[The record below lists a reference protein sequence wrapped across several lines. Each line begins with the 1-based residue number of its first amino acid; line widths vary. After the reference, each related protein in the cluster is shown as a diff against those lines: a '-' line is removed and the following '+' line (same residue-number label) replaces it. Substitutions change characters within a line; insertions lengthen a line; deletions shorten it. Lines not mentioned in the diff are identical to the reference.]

1 MTRANA
7 AVLTVPHAKHGC
19 GGGIKYLLCHTK
31 IAGLVG
37 TLLQGNLRK
46 EQSLPSMLVLIPT
59 DPGLGRWWF
68 PPGTTR
74 GIGGYALSTTST
86 YFHSF
91 LYILSSCPSS
101 FSLPHSTLL
110 KTFDHTL
117 LLCSTL
123 LYKSIVHSIT
133 CHPLDHPPPHLYLL
147 PRHSPSLA

>member
-59 DPGLGRWWF
+59 NPGLGRWWF

-74 GIGGYALSTTST
+74 GSVGMP
-86 YFHSF
+86 
-91 LYILSSCPSS
+91 C
-101 FSLPHSTLL
+101 
-110 KTFDHTL
+110 L
-117 LLCSTL
+117 LLLRTFTL
-123 LYKSIVHSIT
+123 SYIYF
-133 CHPLDHPPPHLYLL
+133 PPAPHLFHFHTPLF
-147 PRHSPSLA
+147 